1 VEAVVVLITTVL
13 VVLAVRE
20 WLLLKFLMVIP
31 LHFQVALHR
40 LYRLQVDSKFTP

>member
-1 VEAVVVLITTVL
+1 VVVE
-13 VVLAVRE
+13 VVVVVAVTAATAVQE
-20 WLLLKFLMVIP
+20 WLLLKFLMLIP